1 LDLGFLAL
9 AAFRFWGFGFLRF
22 LVFDFGFFEV
32 FGFFARAEHGP
43 DFLVFFFAR
52 TKCGPEIFFWFFP
65 HGCGADFFNN
75 N

>member
-22 LVFDFGFFEV
+22 FLRFLV

-43 DFLVFFFAR
+43 DF
-52 TKCGPEIFFWFFP
+52 
-65 HGCGADFFNN
+65 FNN
-75 N
+75 D